1 MLRKSDHLT
10 WVGPLQGCDLMM
22 RAIGNERGDRDATG
36 SSWVRPIDFN
46 VINPELSML
55 CSCGARQATCH
66 ASSGSSWTSREARV
80 QRGWPDVGPPQNIV
94 RLLSMDTPPPREWEA
109 QLSVQPR
116 TSGEQAGLYAYADE
130 RSWVKLVI
138 EGQADGGVS
147 LVFASQHA
155 AVPFVAGK
163 LPLPDYRGSCWLRL
177 TADDAGG
184 VVASYR
190 LTGGSWAMVPRG
202 LGWLNAHEN
211 AHELEHARA
220 EQAVAEDATNGRLEL
235 GDPRGGLRAFCRLPV
250 ETDWTAALVTEQF
263 GVPCPVHFAHL
274 AVTGATPRP
283 RDLRRAKR
291 DALRNDYSTLDV

>member
-1 MLRKSDHLT
+1 MHRDPELKKSDHLNH
-10 WVGPLQGCDLMM
+10 GPCAVLAPQATM
-22 RAIGNERGDRDATG
+22 DATG
-36 SSWVRPIDFN
+36 WVRPIDFN

-66 ASSGSSWTSREARV
+66 ASSGSSWTTREARV
-80 QRGWPDVGPPQNIV
+80 QRGWPDVGPPQNII

-138 EGQADGGVS
+138 EGQADGGVC

-220 EQAVAEDATNGRLEL
+220 EQAVAEDATNGRLVL
-235 GDPRGGLRAFCRLPV
+235 GDPRGRLRAFCRLP

>member
-1 MLRKSDHLT
+1 
-10 WVGPLQGCDLMM
+10 
-22 RAIGNERGDRDATG
+22 
-36 SSWVRPIDFN
+36 
-46 VINPELSML
+46 
-55 CSCGARQATCH
+55 
-66 ASSGSSWTSREARV
+66 
-80 QRGWPDVGPPQNIV
+80 
-94 RLLSMDTPPPREWEA
+94 MDTPPPREWEA

-235 GDPRGGLRAFCRLPV
+235 GDPRGGLRAFCRLP
-250 ETDWTAALVTEQF
+250 EADWTAALVTEQF

-283 RDLRRAKR
+283 AVAALAEGALALALGERTDVAKSFSRNDFVAIEDHVGEGYGHPTDEGRAAMDLFGEDGISLDLTYTAKAAAGLLSRARTDPSRRRYLFWNTLSSAPLGGLVRDTMAPLPPDL
-291 DALRNDYSTLDV
+291 DALLL

>member
-1 MLRKSDHLT
+1 
-10 WVGPLQGCDLMM
+10 MM

-130 RSWVKLVI
+130 GSWVKLVI
-138 EGQADGGVS
+138 EGQADGGVC

-155 AVPFVAGK
+155 AVPFVTGN

-190 LTGGSWAMVPRG
+190 LTDSSWAMVPRG
-202 LGWLNAHEN
+202 LGWLNAHEI
-211 AHELEHARA
+211 EHARA
-220 EQAVAEDATNGRLEL
+220 EQAVAEDATTGRLEL
-235 GDPRGGLRAFCRLPV
+235 GDPRGGLRAFCRLP
-250 ETDWTAALVTEQF
+250 EADWTAALVTEQF
-263 GVPCPVHFAHL
+263 GDPCPVHFAHL

-283 RDLRRAKR
+283 SDLRRARR
-291 DALRNDYSTLDV
+291 DALRNDYSTLLV